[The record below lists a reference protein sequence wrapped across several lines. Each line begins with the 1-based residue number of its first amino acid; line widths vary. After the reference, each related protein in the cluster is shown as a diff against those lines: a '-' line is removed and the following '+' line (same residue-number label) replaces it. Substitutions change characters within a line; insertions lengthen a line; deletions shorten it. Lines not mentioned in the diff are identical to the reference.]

1 MTTNNSED
9 ALGAADSRGLN
20 THANWADSPSQ
31 GPDSTAP
38 SIGSACH
45 ADATG
50 WLGELPV
57 EMRDAKRWLLWKSV
71 PNDDPTKKPRKVP
84 YYVDGTVRMGPLDSP
99 ADIAH
104 FATLAEAVAELQTG
118 RYAGLGFALGPDGT
132 GAHWQGIDFDGLS
145 GRPALCD
152 LTRELPGYIE
162 SSPSG
167 DGAHA
172 IGLGRPFKALGPNA
186 TGIEAYSTGRFFT
199 VTGDHARAAP
209 IVCLASFVETRLA
222 PLHNVAPAAP
232 TTPQST
238 GGGVHI
244 DDDTVRDLRS
254 ALMSLRA
261 DDRDLWVRVGLALT
275 ELSNI
280 GRGLWMEWSS
290 QSEKFE
296 PRDAA
301 RTWESFIP
309 TTIGHQSVFFEAQK
323 HGWINTRSGKS
334 SQAAVWNETD
344 SGFVFVSAGELT
356 ATPTPV
362 SYLIEATIETEALCL
377 LFAPPSAGKS
387 FVAISIAAAV
397 ATGLAWLGR
406 ETKQGAVFYLADE
419 GHAGLRRRLK
429 AWELQTGQSLAAAS
443 LFISKTAAAL
453 MSEESAQ
460 AVMKSIHAL
469 CIKHGAPR
477 LIVIDTFARN
487 MGDGDENS
495 NADVGVFINRI
506 DSMRAELGCAV
517 LLVHHSGHAT
527 AERARGASALHA
539 AMDTVF
545 RLDGDD
551 AGISMKHIKAKES
564 ELSKPLSLA
573 LEQVTLTGWFDASG
587 DVMNS
592 AVLVLGA
599 GDAGSAVIP
608 LTPQQKVALDF
619 FRDTAKVHGELTP
632 EGRFAG
638 LHVEIWR
645 REYYLLSSTASANAK
660 KTAFLRVREKLLSIG
675 RLSETGDIFHFTG
688 LTAFLEN
695 FEVITAI
702 KTRNSSGTR
711 HTHGT

>member
-1 MTTNNSED
+1 MTTNDSED
-9 ALGAADSRGLN
+9 AAGAAETRGLN
-20 THANWADSPSQ
+20 TDTSWADSPSQ

-38 SIGSACH
+38 SIGSGCQ

-50 WLGELPV
+50 WLGALPV
-57 EMRDAKRWLLWKSV
+57 EMRDAKRWLLWKSM
-71 PNDDPTKKPRKVP
+71 PNDDKAKKPRKVP
-84 YYVDGTVRMGPLDSP
+84 HYVDGTARSGTLDSS
-99 ADIAH
+99 ADTQR
-104 FATLAEAVAELQTG
+104 FATLAEAVAALRTG

-132 GAHWQGIDFDGLS
+132 GMHWQGIDFDGLS
-145 GRPALCD
+145 GRPALVD

-186 TGIEAYSTGRFFT
+186 TGIEAYATGRFFT
-199 VTGDHARAAP
+199 VTGAHARAAP

-222 PLHNVAPAAP
+222 PLHHVAPAAP

-261 DDRDLWVRVGLALT
+261 DDRDLWVRIGLALS
-275 ELSNI
+275 ELGDV
-280 GRGLWMEWSS
+280 GRGLWMDWSS
-290 QSEKFE
+290 QSQKFD

-301 RTWESFIP
+301 RTWESFKP
-309 TTIGHQSVFFEAQK
+309 SAIGYQSVFFEAQK
-323 HGWINTRSGKS
+323 HGWVNTRSGKP
-334 SQAAVWNETD
+334 SQAALSNETD

-362 SYLIEATIETEALCL
+362 SYLIEATIETESLCL

-387 FVAISIAAAV
+387 FVAISIAAAI

-406 ETKQGAVFYLADE
+406 DTKQGAVFYLAGE
-419 GHAGLRRRLK
+419 GHAGLARRLK
-429 AWELQTGQSLAAAS
+429 AWELHSGQSLSVAS
-443 LFISKTAAAL
+443 LFISKTSASL

-460 AVMKSIHAL
+460 AVTRAIDAL
-469 CIKHGAPR
+469 CFTHGAPR

-506 DSMRAELGCAV
+506 DNMRAKLGCAV
-517 LLVHHSGHAT
+517 LLVHHSGHT
-527 AERARGASALHA
+527 STDRARGASALHA

-545 RLDGDD
+545 RLDGSD
-551 AGISMKHIKAKES
+551 AGVTMVHIKAKES
-564 ELSKPLSLA
+564 ERSKPLSLA

-587 DVMNS
+587 DEMNS

-599 GDAGSAVIP
+599 GDAGSAAIP
-608 LTPQQKVALDF
+608 LTPL
-619 FRDTAKVHGELTP
+619 
-632 EGRFAG
+632 
-638 LHVEIWR
+638 
-645 REYYLLSSTASANAK
+645 K
-660 KTAFLRVREKLLSIG
+660 KQ
-675 RLSETGDIFHFTG
+675 
-688 LTAFLEN
+688 N
-695 FEVITAI
+695 
-702 KTRNSSGTR
+702 
-711 HTHGT
+711 